1 MDGTRHVHG
10 RGWMD
15 PISVGVEILRGETIM
30 SKTLAKWSLLVA
42 GSTVV
47 ALNLGACIA
56 DLLLQAFVFAAV
68 N

>member
-1 MDGTRHVHG
+1 
-10 RGWMD
+10 
-15 PISVGVEILRGETIM
+15 M